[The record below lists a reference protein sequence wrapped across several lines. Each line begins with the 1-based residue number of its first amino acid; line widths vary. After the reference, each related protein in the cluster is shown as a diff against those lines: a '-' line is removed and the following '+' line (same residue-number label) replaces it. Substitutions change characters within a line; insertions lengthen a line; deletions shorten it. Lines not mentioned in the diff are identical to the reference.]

1 MTDGDIGRVSEDRP
15 RLLAARSEFGYVD
28 VEARA
33 LPAEPEAVSALEQ
46 ERQTKTVHRQE
57 EERRKTAWRSAH
69 SQIDGAL
76 QQFEQEGHP
85 DPRTRS
91 DTRAIARTARRI
103 DERLGLP

>member
-1 MTDGDIGRVSEDRP
+1 MLHRYSEH
-15 RLLAARSEFGYVD
+15 GYTASSG
-28 VEARA
+28 EA
-33 LPAEPEAVSALEQ
+33 LKAEPEAVSREEQ
-46 ERQTKTVHRQE
+46 ERQSAEVRRVE